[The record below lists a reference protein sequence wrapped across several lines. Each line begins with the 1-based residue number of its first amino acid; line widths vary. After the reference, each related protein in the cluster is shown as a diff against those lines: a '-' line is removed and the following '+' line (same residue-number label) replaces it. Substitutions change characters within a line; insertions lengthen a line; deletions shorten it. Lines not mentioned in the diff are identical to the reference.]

1 MKYIS
6 TVTWRDNTDGH
17 LYREGEPFPFDGR
30 EIPKERLEA
39 LESGRNR
46 AGLRLIRAVEVQD
59 EPAEAR
65 KEENAPVDAQNAQEQ
80 APDRKAGETRAQKLK
95 APEQAAKSRKP
106 RKR

>member
-1 MKYIS
+1 MTKYFS
-6 TVTWRDNTDGH
+6 TAEWRDNTDMH

-59 EPAEAR
+59 EPEETR
-65 KEENAPVDAQNAQEQ
+65 KEEAPKRAAEGRRT
-80 APDRKAGETRAQKLK
+80 APSGAKRTRK
-95 APEQAAKSRKP
+95 
-106 RKR
+106 

>member
-6 TVTWRDNTDGH
+6 AYTWRDNTDGH

-30 EIPKERLEA
+30 EISAERLEA

-46 AGLRLIRAVEVQD
+46 AGLRLIRAEKTQD

-65 KEENAPVDAQNAQEQ
+65 KEEAPK
-80 APDRKAGETRAQKLK
+80 KAENRPK
-95 APEQAAKSRKP
+95 AATAK
-106 RKR
+106 KRTTKK